1 MWEALRHWFADPGT
15 GTILLALILGG
26 SVGGAVATI
35 LARLRFKEEGARAL
49 LRRGDRAFLN
59 GIHYILSNDHDHA
72 IEEFTKS
79 VKINSD
85 TIETYVALGNL
96 YRSKGDIDRA
106 ISIRRSIIL
115 RPGLDE
121 KISLGALFDLG
132 MDYRAGGFLN
142 RALST
147 FQKVLQKK
155 PSDLKTLEMVER
167 ICEEMGDWDEAFKTR
182 QRISKITGKD
192 FNHIL
197 AHQLVESGKIHQR
210 SGDASK
216 ARGLYEKALSVDER
230 CIDAYLHLGDLY
242 AEKGDLKKAVGTWR
256 RIVHVA
262 PHFAYLAYGR
272 LERAYRVI
280 DDTEPIEAFLK
291 EVADSHCDAFSC
303 LALAKYRQA
312 SGDLEG
318 ALAEVFHALESA
330 PDFWAARKLKG
341 EILLE
346 KGGEEDVVKDYAE
359 LIEKLDIPYGKFRCS
374 NCGFTSMGLLWQCPQ
389 CRSWDTISFVG
400 YTDGESHGALESDV
414 VLPRL
419 ADRMATEKSR
429 GWRHGAGKP
438 GFDVDDVRDS
448 YHGG

>member
-1 MWEALRHWFADPGT
+1 MLDAIRQWFTAPGI
-15 GTILLALILGG
+15 GSLILALGLGIVCG
-26 SVGGAVATI
+26 GGAAAF
-35 LARLRFKEEGARAL
+35 LARLRAGEEGTRAL

-106 ISIRRSIIL
+106 IRIRRSIIL

-142 RALST
+142 RALAT

-155 PSDLKTLEMVER
+155 PTDLKTLEMVER
-167 ICEEMGDWDEAFKTR
+167 ICEELGYWDEAFRTR
-182 QRISKITGKD
+182 QRIARITGKD
-192 FNHIL
+192 FSHIL

-210 SGDASK
+210 SGDFPK
-216 ARGLYEKALSVDER
+216 AMGLFDKALSVHGG
-230 CIDAYLHLGDLY
+230 CVDAFLHLGDLH
-242 AEKGDLKKAVGTWR
+242 AAKGDLKKAVGTWR
-256 RIVHVA
+256 KIVHAA
-262 PHFAYLAYGR
+262 PQFAFLAYGR
-272 LERAYRVI
+272 LERAYRMI

-312 SGDLEG
+312 RGDLEG
-318 ALAEVFHALESA
+318 ALEEVSHALDFA
-330 PDFWAARKLKG
+330 PAFWAARKLKG

-346 KGGEEDVVKDYAE
+346 KGGEEDLLRDYSE
-359 LIEKLDIPYGKFRCS
+359 LIESLDIPYGKFQCFQ
-374 NCGFTSMGLLWQCPQ
+374 CGFVSTTLQWQCPR
-389 CRSWDTISFVG
+389 CRSWDTISFVSSS
-400 YTDGESHGALESDV
+400 DGECHRTLEQEEI
-414 VLPRL
+414 LPRL
-419 ADRMATEKSR
+419 AGRMTPARTAAPT
-429 GWRHGAGKP
+429 AGSKD
-438 GFDVDDVRDS
+438 GT
-448 YHGG
+448 

>member
-1 MWEALRHWFADPGT
+1 MLDLIRQWLADPGA
-15 GTILLALILGG
+15 GSLLLALALGVACG
-26 SVGGAVATI
+26 GGAAV
-35 LARLRFKEEGARAL
+35 LLFRLRSGDETARSL

-106 ISIRRSIIL
+106 IRIRKSIIL

-142 RALST
+142 RALAA

-167 ICEEMGDWDEAFKTR
+167 ICEELGEWDEAFRTR
-182 QRISKITGKD
+182 QRIARITGKN

-197 AHQLVESGKIHQR
+197 AHQLVESGKIHQK
-210 SGDASK
+210 SGDARR
-216 ARGLYEKALSVDER
+216 AQELFEKALSVHDG
-230 CIDAYLHLGDLY
+230 CVDAYLHIGDLHSGR
-242 AEKGDLKKAVGTWR
+242 GDLKEAVGIWR
-256 RIVHVA
+256 KIVHVA
-262 PHFAYLAYGR
+262 PQFAFLAYGR
-272 LERAYRVI
+272 LERTYRI
-280 DDTEPIEAFLK
+280 IGDTEPIDSFLK
-291 EVADSHCDAFSC
+291 EVADSRCDAFSC

-318 ALAEVFHALESA
+318 ALEEVSRALDTA
-330 PDFWAARKLKG
+330 PLLWGARKLKG
-341 EILLE
+341 EILLQ
-346 KGGEEDVVKDYAE
+346 KGREDDIFREYSE
-359 LIEKLDIPYGKFRCS
+359 LIERLDMPYGKFRCIQ
-374 NCGFTSMGLLWQCPQ
+374 CGFVTTGLQWQCPQ

-400 YTDGESHGALESDV
+400 SLDGDSPRTLEQEQI
-414 VLPRL
+414 LPRL
-419 ADRMATEKSR
+419 AERMAPERRS
-429 GWRHGAGKP
+429 
-438 GFDVDDVRDS
+438 VR
-448 YHGG
+448 

>member
-1 MWEALRHWFADPGT
+1 MWEVLRQWFANPGA
-15 GTILLALILGG
+15 GMLLLALILGLAA
-26 SVGGAVATI
+26 GGGGVA
-35 LARLRFKEEGARAL
+35 LFARFRSKEEGARAL

-79 VKINSD
+79 VRINSD

-106 ISIRRSIIL
+106 IRIRRSIIL

-142 RALST
+142 RALAT
-147 FQKVLQKK
+147 FQKVLQKR
-155 PSDLKTLEMVER
+155 PSDLKTLAMVER

-192 FNHIL
+192 FDHIL

-210 SGDASK
+210 SGDVSK
-216 ARGLYEKALSVDER
+216 AGKLFEKALSVDEG
-230 CIDAYLHLGDLY
+230 CIDAYLHLGDLH

-280 DDTEPIEAFLK
+280 DDRGPIEAFLK

-318 ALAEVFHALESA
+318 ALAEVSHALEFA
-330 PDFWAARKLKG
+330 PGFWAARKLRG
-341 EILLE
+341 ELLLE
-346 KGGEEDVVKDYAE
+346 KGGDAAVVQDYAE
-359 LIEKLDIPYGKFRCS
+359 LIESLDIPYGKFQCS
-374 NCGFTSMGLLWQCPQ
+374 NCGFTSSSLLWQCPQ
-389 CRSWDTISFVG
+389 CRFWDTISFVG
-400 YTDGESHGALESDV
+400 SLEGESHGTLERDV
-414 VLPRL
+414 ILPKL
-419 ADRMATEKSR
+419 ADRMTPKKGDGR
-429 GWRHGAGKP
+429 Q
-438 GFDVDDVRDS
+438 
-448 YHGG
+448 

>member
-1 MWEALRHWFADPGT
+1 MWEAIRQWFTDPGA
-15 GTILLALILGG
+15 GALLLALIFGAA
-26 SVGGAVATI
+26 VGGGVATL
-35 LARLRFKEEGARAL
+35 LARFRSKEEGARAL

-106 ISIRRSIIL
+106 IRIRRSIIL

-142 RALST
+142 RALAT

-167 ICEEMGDWDEAFKTR
+167 ICEEMGDWGEAFKTR
-182 QRISKITGKD
+182 QRIARITGKD
-192 FNHIL
+192 FGHIL

-210 SGDASK
+210 SGDVPE
-216 ARGLYEKALSVDER
+216 ARGLYEKALSVDEK
-230 CIDAYLHLGDLY
+230 CIDAYLHLGDLH
-242 AEKGDLKKAVGTWR
+242 AGKGDLKKAVGTWR
-256 RIVHVA
+256 KIVHVA

-280 DDTEPIEAFLK
+280 DDTGPIEAFLK

-303 LALAKYRQA
+303 VALAKYRQA

-318 ALAEVFHALESA
+318 ALAEISHALESA
-330 PDFWAARKLKG
+330 PAFWAARKLKG

-346 KGGEEDVVKDYAE
+346 KGGEEDVVKDYSE
-359 LIEKLDIPYGKFRCS
+359 LIENLDIPYGKFQCS
-374 NCGFTSMGLLWQCPQ
+374 NCGFTSTSLLWQCPQ
-389 CRSWDTISFVG
+389 CRFWDTISFVG
-400 YTDGESHGALESDV
+400 SSDAESHRALEREV
-414 VLPRL
+414 ILPRL
-419 ADRMATEKSR
+419 ADRMTPGKSE
-429 GWRHGAGKP
+429 G
-438 GFDVDDVRDS
+438 
-448 YHGG
+448 

>member
-1 MWEALRHWFADPGT
+1 MWETFRQWFANPGA
-15 GTILLALILGG
+15 GAILLALVFGVA
-26 SVGGAVATI
+26 VGGGAAI
-35 LARLRFKEEGARAL
+35 LLARFKFKEEGARAL

-106 ISIRRSIIL
+106 IRIRRSIIL

-121 KISLGALFDLG
+121 KISLGALYDLG

-142 RALST
+142 RALAT
-147 FQKVLQKK
+147 FQKVLQRK

-167 ICEEMGDWDEAFKTR
+167 ICEEVGDWDEAYRTR
-182 QRISKITGKD
+182 QRIAKITGKD
-192 FNHIL
+192 FSHIL

-216 ARGLYEKALSVDER
+216 ARGLYEKALSVDEK
-230 CIDAYLHLGDLY
+230 CIDAYLHLGDLH
-242 AEKGDLKKAVGTWR
+242 ADEGDLKKAVGTWR
-256 RIVHVA
+256 KIVHVA
-262 PHFAYLAYGR
+262 THFSYLAYGR
-272 LERAYRVI
+272 LERAYHVI

-291 EVADSHCDAFSC
+291 EVSDSHCDAFSC
-303 LALAKYRQA
+303 LALAKYRYA

-318 ALAEVFHALESA
+318 ALAEVSHALEYA
-330 PDFWAARKLKG
+330 PGFWAARKLKG

-346 KGGEEDVVKDYAE
+346 KSGGEEVVQDYAE
-359 LIEKLDIPYGKFRCS
+359 LIEKLDIPYGKFQCS
-374 NCGFTSMGLLWQCPQ
+374 SCGFTTMGLLWQCPQ

-400 YTDGESHGALESDV
+400 NSKGESHGTLESDV

-419 ADRMATEKSR
+419 ADRMGTEK
-429 GWRHGAGKP
+429 RHG
-438 GFDVDDVRDS
+438 
-448 YHGG
+448 